1 MFIQVYSILFGVRR
15 WNLIID
21 NLQWEQTT
29 FMYVI
34 RTRSTGLP
42 LKNSAILASLTFT
55 SVRPVYFLRQRKF
68 VCGEVVQRWQNA
80 APLQLQFLNRNVQR
94 TKEEK
99 SVIYYCRFGDKI
111 MLTEGRKINAWNGKE
126 KHRILSTPLAVNL
139 NRLGWKTEER
149 ALPLQN
155 LYSFRRITRK
165 PSNMYLNWKEIYIR

>member
-1 MFIQVYSILFGVRR
+1 MFIQVYSVFFGVHR

-21 NLQWEQTT
+21 NLQWKQTI
-29 FMYVI
+29 MYVI
-34 RTRSTGLP
+34 RTRSIGLP

-55 SVRPVYFLRQRKF
+55 SVRPVYFLRQQKF

-80 APLQLQFLNRNVQR
+80 APLQLQFLNRIVQR

-139 NRLGWKTEER
+139 NRLGWKTEEK

-165 PSNMYLNWKEIYIR
+165 SNMYLNWKEIYIR